1 MNHGLSR
8 QCIFVAALLY
18 GAALPTHA
26 IAAQERPLLRAALRR
41 APGRELR
48 ALRVT
53 YAGGEASRPH
63 RHAGDAFVYVLSG
76 RIRSQLEGGPVRV
89 YGVGESW
96 FEPAG
101 IRHLVSANASADA
114 PASMLVVFV
123 DQPVGE
129 RASQEAQPV
138 MPARTQSR

>member
-1 MNHGLSR
+1 MNRDLPGRSML
-8 QCIFVAALLY
+8 VALLLW
-18 GAALPTHA
+18 AALPTHA
-26 IAAQERPLLRAALRR
+26 IAAQERPLLRAALRQ

-63 RHAGDAFVYVLSG
+63 RHTGDAFVYVLSG
-76 RIRSQLEGGPVRV
+76 HIRSQLEGGPVRV

-123 DQPVGE
+123 DRPGAGRAARHPQPVKL
-129 RASQEAQPV
+129 P
-138 MPARTQSR
+138 RTHSR